1 MNDPVDVE
9 ETLKLLDQAF
19 AGSTDERYIY
29 IKEDF
34 RQLAAESEA
43 NYMRAE
49 RDYAYRAKAEAE
61 VKRLRKWYEAADL
74 RASRAEGEVKRLREA
89 LEYVADFPTG
99 RGDVTSGMETMADEA
114 RAALKEGE

>member
-61 VKRLRKWYEAADL
+61 VKRLQGYNQKLAAKVLQLGGQVD
-74 RASRAEGEVKRLREA
+74 G
-89 LEYVADFPTG
+89 G
-99 RGDVTSGMETMADEA
+99 
-114 RAALKEGE
+114 

>member
-61 VKRLRKWYEAADL
+61 CA
-74 RASRAEGEVKRLREA
+74 RLREA

-114 RAALKEGE
+114 RAALEGGSDD